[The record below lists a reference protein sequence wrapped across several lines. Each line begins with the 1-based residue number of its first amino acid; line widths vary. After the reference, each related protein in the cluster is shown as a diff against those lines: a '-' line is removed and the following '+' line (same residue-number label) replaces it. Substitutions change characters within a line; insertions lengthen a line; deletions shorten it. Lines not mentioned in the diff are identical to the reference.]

1 MAFPGNFQ
9 LPGRSLQG
17 LLTRGLLTSLRW
29 LPYGTLPIA
38 NAIFQKICLFSIIV
52 VLFQVYLLLQML
64 LFLHNL
70 VLLRFSWTMWE
81 FSGVSGLA
89 WKKRKNAF
97 YTKNI
102 KRQDYWISL
111 NHLLTLTKVQV
122 QFSLNNIL
130 VLLQQRRL
138 QPLWREWFLQGEKS
152 RRENSLVCLNFALYA
167 TILSYWR
174 SFFRL
179 NVKSVKNFWI
189 VFCVT
194 LQNLLW
200 NYLLDNFF
208 VNCFNFRIFF
218 Y

>member
-1 MAFPGNFQ
+1 MYCF
-9 LPGRSLQG
+9 
-17 LLTRGLLTSLRW
+17 
-29 LPYGTLPIA
+29 
-38 NAIFQKICLFSIIV
+38 KCICCFKCY
-52 VLFQVYLLLQML
+52 F
-64 LFLHNL
+64 FLHNL
-70 VLLRFSWTMWE
+70 VLLRFNWTMRE
-81 FSGVSGLA
+81 FSGVSGLT

-130 VLLQQRRL
+130 VLLQQHRL

-189 VFCVT
+189 VFCAA

-200 NYLLDNFF
+200 NFF
-208 VNCFNFRIFF
+208 WRIFFNCFNFKIFF
-218 Y
+218 YQKGRPSEKNQKVCWFF

>member
-1 MAFPGNFQ
+1 MYCF
-9 LPGRSLQG
+9 
-17 LLTRGLLTSLRW
+17 
-29 LPYGTLPIA
+29 
-38 NAIFQKICLFSIIV
+38 KCICCFKCY
-52 VLFQVYLLLQML
+52 F
-64 LFLHNL
+64 FLHNL
-70 VLLRFSWTMWE
+70 VLLRFNWTMWE

-152 RRENSLVCLNFALYA
+152 RRENSLVCLTFALYA
-167 TILSYWR
+167 IILSYWR
-174 SFFRL
+174 SFFQL
-179 NVKSVKNFWI
+179 NVKSVKIFELFSVQHCRIFYEIFFWI
-189 VFCVT
+189 
-194 LQNLLW
+194 
-200 NYLLDNFF
+200 
-208 VNCFNFRIFF
+208 IFF
-218 Y
+218 QLF

>member
-38 NAIFQKICLFSIIV
+38 NAIFQKICLFSIII

-138 QPLWREWFLQGEKS
+138 QPLWREWFLQG
-152 RRENSLVCLNFALYA
+152 
-167 TILSYWR
+167 
-174 SFFRL
+174 
-179 NVKSVKNFWI
+179 
-189 VFCVT
+189 
-194 LQNLLW
+194 
-200 NYLLDNFF
+200 
-208 VNCFNFRIFF
+208 
-218 Y
+218 

>member
-1 MAFPGNFQ
+1 MHIDAVK
-9 LPGRSLQG
+9 
-17 LLTRGLLTSLRW
+17 
-29 LPYGTLPIA
+29 IVI
-38 NAIFQKICLFSIIV
+38 IFQRKEEKQWQNYHQWC
-52 VLFQVYLLLQML
+52 
-64 LFLHNL
+64 N
-70 VLLRFSWTMWE
+70 TT
-81 FSGVSGLA
+81 

-189 VFCVT
+189 VFCVA

-200 NYLLDNFF
+200 NYLLDKFF
-208 VNCFNFRIFF
+208 CQLF
-218 Y
+218 

>member
-1 MAFPGNFQ
+1 M
-9 LPGRSLQG
+9 
-17 LLTRGLLTSLRW
+17 
-29 LPYGTLPIA
+29 
-38 NAIFQKICLFSIIV
+38 
-52 VLFQVYLLLQML
+52 YLLLQML

-70 VLLRFSWTMWE
+70 VLLRFSWTMRE
-81 FSGVSGLA
+81 FSGVSGLT

-152 RRENSLVCLNFALYA
+152 RRENSLVCLNFVLYA

-174 SFFRL
+174 CFFRL

-189 VFCVT
+189 VFCAA

-200 NYLLDNFF
+200 NYLLDKFF
-208 VNCFNFRIFF
+208 SIVLILGFSSIKKADLLKRIRKPADFF
-218 Y
+218 YFMKRLFSYS

>member
-1 MAFPGNFQ
+1 MYCF
-9 LPGRSLQG
+9 
-17 LLTRGLLTSLRW
+17 
-29 LPYGTLPIA
+29 
-38 NAIFQKICLFSIIV
+38 KCICYFKCY
-52 VLFQVYLLLQML
+52 F
-64 LFLHNL
+64 FLHNL
-70 VLLRFSWTMWE
+70 VLLRFNWTMWE
-81 FSGVSGLA
+81 FSGVPGLNGKKGRM
-89 WKKRKNAF
+89 KKRFVRRKNKL

-102 KRQDYWISL
+102 KRQDYLISL

-179 NVKSVKNFWI
+179 DVKSVKNFWI
-189 VFCVT
+189 VFCVA

-200 NYLLDNFF
+200 NFLLDKFF
-208 VNCFNFRIFF
+208 CQLF
-218 Y
+218 

>member
-1 MAFPGNFQ
+1 M
-9 LPGRSLQG
+9 
-17 LLTRGLLTSLRW
+17 
-29 LPYGTLPIA
+29 
-38 NAIFQKICLFSIIV
+38 
-52 VLFQVYLLLQML
+52 
-64 LFLHNL
+64 
-70 VLLRFSWTMWE
+70 
-81 FSGVSGLA
+81 
-89 WKKRKNAF
+89 
-97 YTKNI
+97 
-102 KRQDYWISL
+102 
-111 NHLLTLTKVQV
+111 
-122 QFSLNNIL
+122 

-189 VFCVT
+189 FFCAA

-218 Y
+218 YQKGRLPEKNQKACCFFSLWKDFFHKLRKFDREAWVFLLAETVFRIP